1 VSSLDPFQSTYSAFL
16 NDSAGIVDDTIITNI
31 TESVTTFHVV
41 TNAAN
46 YDVDLAF
53 FQAELTKFKLENSE
67 EVHWEVVENT
77 GLVALQG
84 PLAAEILK
92 SLKPQWKGQ
101 PFDLDTLT
109 FGHAKWLTF
118 KHADGTSSPAVLASR
133 TGYTGEDGF
142 ELSIPHPDPKEN
154 TTFSV
159 TNAILTTAGSDKV
172 RLAGLGAR
180 DALRLEAGLCLH
192 GHDIDDSK
200 TPIDA
205 ALVWII
211 PKSRRSPEAG
221 FNGAAALYGPSKTSS
236 GVRRAGIS
244 LEGKAAARE
253 GDLVFGDEA
262 GQEEV
267 GIITSGAPS
276 PTLQRP
282 IAMGYLAKD
291 KAKAGSKVWVKVRGK
306 PRPGMV
312 EKLPFV
318 PAKYFKGLAN

>member
-1 VSSLDPFQSTYSAFL
+1 L

-31 TESVTTFHVV
+31 TESVPTFHVV

-46 YDVDLAF
+46 YDVDVAF
-53 FQAELTKFKLENSE
+53 FEAELNKFKLENSE
-67 EVHWEVVENT
+67 EIHWEVVENT

-84 PLAAEILK
+84 PLAAEIIK

-101 PFDLDTLT
+101 PFHVDSLT

-118 KHADGTSSPAVLASR
+118 QHPDGTSSPAVLVSR

-154 TTFSV
+154 TTLAV
-159 TNAILTTAGSDKV
+159 TQAILTAAGSDKA

-205 ALVWII
+205 GLVWII
-211 PKSRRSPEAG
+211 PKSRRSPDSG
-221 FNGAAALYGPSKTSS
+221 FNGASALYGPSKRSS

-253 GDLVFGDEA
+253 GDVVFGDEA
-262 GQEEV
+262 GQDEA

-291 KAKAGSKVWVKVRGK
+291 KAKAGSKVWIKVRGK
-306 PRPGMV
+306 LRPGEVVKMPWV
-312 EKLPFV
+312 TT
-318 PAKYFKGLAN
+318 KYYKGPGK